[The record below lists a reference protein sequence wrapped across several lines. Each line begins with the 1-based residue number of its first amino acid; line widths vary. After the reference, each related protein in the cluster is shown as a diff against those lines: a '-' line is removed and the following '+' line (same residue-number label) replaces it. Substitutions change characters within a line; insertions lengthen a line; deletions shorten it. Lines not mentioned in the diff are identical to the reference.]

1 MVMDIVKSSTE
12 MARGVNEAVAGETV
26 RLVLLRAIVEKRII
40 VGLPSA
46 IKQLAEAP
54 EQTLFCVVA
63 QPLDYEESAADHM
76 NRTLLEAFCYEH
88 DIYVVK
94 VDSIRRLNC
103 ILGTQ
108 MITSCA
114 LVQKPLS
121 KTGAKV
127 ALGDEDLL
135 LTDTELAL
143 VDHCEDYWDYPQ
155 TVFAI
160 PV

>member
-1 MVMDIVKSSTE
+1 MVMDFVQSSTE
-12 MARGVNEAVAGETV
+12 MTGDNNEIAAGQTV

-40 VGLPSA
+40 VGLPAA

-63 QPLDYEESAADHM
+63 QPLDYEENAADHM
-76 NRTLLEAFCYEH
+76 NRTLLEAFCYEN
-88 DIYVVK
+88 DIYVVR

-121 KTGAKV
+121 KSGAKV
-127 ALGDEDLL
+127 SLGDEELL

-143 VDHCEDYWDYPQ
+143 VDHCEDYWDLPN
-155 TVFAI
+155 TVLAI

>member
-1 MVMDIVKSSTE
+1 MVMDFAIKNASAT
-12 MARGVNEAVAGETV
+12 AGETV

-40 VGLPSA
+40 VGLSSA
-46 IKQLAEAP
+46 IKQLAAAP

-63 QPLDYEESAADHM
+63 QPLDDDEESAADHM

-94 VDSIRRLNC
+94 VDSVRRLNC
-103 ILGTQ
+103 ILGARHQ
-108 MITSCA
+108 QETSCA

-121 KTGAKV
+121 KTGVQLAV
-127 ALGDEDLL
+127 GDDELL

-143 VDHCEDYWDYPQ
+143 VDHCEDYWDHPN
-155 TVFAI
+155 TVLPI

>member
-1 MVMDIVKSSTE
+1 MVMDIDKTSS
-12 MARGVNEAVAGETV
+12 NETTAGEMV

-46 IKQLAEAP
+46 IKQLADAP
-54 EQTLFCVVA
+54 EQTLFCVIA
-63 QPLDYEESAADHM
+63 QPVDYKESAADHM

-94 VDSIRRLNC
+94 VNSIRRLNC

-108 MITSCA
+108 MTTSCA
-114 LVQKPLS
+114 LVQKPLD
-121 KTGAKV
+121 KTG
-127 ALGDEDLL
+127 LGDDDLL

-143 VDHCEDYWDYPQ
+143 VDHCEDYWDLPN
-155 TVFAI
+155 TVLAI